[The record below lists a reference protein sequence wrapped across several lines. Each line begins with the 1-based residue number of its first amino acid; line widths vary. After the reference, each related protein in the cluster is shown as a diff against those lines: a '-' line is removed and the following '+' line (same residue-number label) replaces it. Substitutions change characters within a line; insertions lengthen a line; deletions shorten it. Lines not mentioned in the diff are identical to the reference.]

1 MSLFLAKVAMFCLFM
16 CALLGGTLGS
26 VRAAGVGEQ
35 EFTKGLYLLNQK
47 QYKEARAELE
57 VGVKKNPSNALAN
70 FYLAEACRGLKD
82 WPCAE
87 EHYETSLDL
96 DAKSSVADLAKPRL
110 RKAKAWRLLGEA
122 KTAIND
128 SQAPP
133 DKIKQAHDTL
143 DVANKLGLDDEQQA
157 VYQQL
162 REKSSQSQ
170 HGASA
175 NLLKQEGLTAGA
187 GQTSGQEMPMA
198 LVPAGEFIMGSQGG
212 AADEQPAHR
221 VSVDTF
227 LMDKY
232 EVSVGQ
238 YAKFL
243 EATSLEAP
251 PDWNIMNQPQNLKRP
266 VVNIDWA
273 DAAMYCKWA
282 GKRLPTEAEWEKAAR
297 GTDGRIYPWGNEPPT
312 QLHANFGKREWNNH
326 AALVP
331 VGKLEDG
338 KSPYGIYDMAGNV
351 WEWVNDWY
359 DPDYYKKSPS
369 QNPTGPS
376 SAELKVLRGGSW
388 SDTMDNLRSANPQIY
403 EPMSQ
408 YHNVG
413 FRCAKTP

>member
-1 MSLFLAKVAMFCLFM
+1 MFWLFM
-16 CALLGGTLGS
+16 CAVLIVTPGS
-26 VRAAGVGEQ
+26 VRAAGAGEQ
-35 EFTKGLYLLNQK
+35 EFAKGWDLLKQK

-57 VGVKKNPSNALAN
+57 AGVKKNPSNALAN

-87 EHYETSLDL
+87 EHYETSLEL

-110 RKAKAWRLLGEA
+110 RKAKVWRLLGEA
-122 KTAIND
+122 KTMIND

-133 DKIKQAHDTL
+133 DKIKQAHDSL

-162 REKSSQSQ
+162 REKSSQRQ
-170 HGASA
+170 TGASA
-175 NLLKQEGLTAGA
+175 NALKQEGLTAGA
-187 GQTSGQEMPMA
+187 GQASMHEMPMA
-198 LVPAGEFIMGSQGG
+198 LVPAGKFIMGSPAG
-212 AADEQPAHR
+212 AADELPSHR
-221 VSVDTF
+221 VYVDAF
-227 LMDKY
+227 FMDKY

-251 PDWNIMNQPQNLKRP
+251 PDWDVMNQPQHQKRP

-273 DAAMYCKWA
+273 DAVIYCKWA

-297 GTDGRIYPWGNEPPT
+297 GTDGRTYPWGNELPT
-312 QLHANFGKREWNNH
+312 QLHANFGKTEWNNH

-338 KSPYGIYDMAGNV
+338 KSPYGIYDMAGNA
-351 WEWVNDWY
+351 WEWVSDWY
-359 DPDYYKKSPS
+359 DRDYYQNSPS
-369 QNPTGPS
+369 QNPAGPS

-388 SDTMDNLRSANPQIY
+388 SNTQDDLRSANPHIY
-403 EPMSQ
+403 EPGIR

-413 FRCAKTP
+413 IRCAKTP